1 MVIIQIMNRFEPL
14 SKAPE
19 PTKPFRLVKYFSI
32 TALVVVAL
40 FAVALSSFLAQRS
53 RTVVMTQYEE
63 YANLMATNLNHQVFR
78 QFVLPTVSIYG
89 KIQLSSDT
97 QQRRLDRVVRET
109 IHSLNISQVNIY
121 DIKGVLLYSTDEN
134 REIGQTLQG
143 GTDFEAA
150 GAGKSISRLVGDD
163 SLMDY
168 IFNRKLSRPVTMK
181 TLTPFRAEQVGM
193 TYNPRPVLGIFELI
207 LDVSVELEQIY
218 RHQVLAALIASGLLA
233 IILAVLIFVVRQ
245 GEQILNQRAEERK
258 QLETQLQET
267 QRLAALGRM
276 VASVSHE
283 IKNPLGIIRSTG
295 QLLRDQFPED
305 DPSRQLA
312 AVIVEECSRLNAVV
326 TEFLDYARPQK
337 PNIRTC
343 MIGELFDR
351 NLDALTPMMDQQG
364 IVVERDYDPEG
375 RIEADPDL
383 LYRALLNV
391 LHNSVQAMP
400 DGGRLIVSV
409 NPDSRGGGCCIEIR
423 DTGPGI
429 ATEDM
434 DHIFEPFYTKK
445 DKGTGLGLS
454 IVKSIIE
461 GHNGRIEVVSQE
473 GWGTKMIMII

>member
-1 MVIIQIMNRFEPL
+1 M
-14 SKAPE
+14 
-19 PTKPFRLVKYFSI
+19 
-32 TALVVVAL
+32 
-40 FAVALSSFLAQRS
+40 
-53 RTVVMTQYEE
+53 
-63 YANLMATNLNHQVFR
+63 
-78 QFVLPTVSIYG
+78 
-89 KIQLSSDT
+89 
-97 QQRRLDRVVRET
+97 
-109 IHSLNISQVNIY
+109 
-121 DIKGVLLYSTDEN
+121 
-134 REIGQTLQG
+134 
-143 GTDFEAA
+143 
-150 GAGKSISRLVGDD
+150 
-163 SLMDY
+163 
-168 IFNRKLSRPVTMK
+168 
-181 TLTPFRAEQVGM
+181 
-193 TYNPRPVLGIFELI
+193 
-207 LDVSVELEQIY
+207 
-218 RHQVLAALIASGLLA
+218 
-233 IILAVLIFVVRQ
+233 LIFVVRQ

-295 QLLRDQFPED
+295 QLLRDQFPKE

-343 MIGELFDR
+343 LIGELLDR

-375 RIEADPDL
+375 QIEADPDL
-383 LYRALLNV
+383 LYRALLNI
-391 LHNSVQAMP
+391 LHNAVQAMP

-409 NPDSRGGGCCIEIR
+409 NPDSSGNGCCIEIR
-423 DTGPGI
+423 DTGPGV
-429 ATEDM
+429 ASEDL

-461 GHNGRIEVVSQE
+461 GHNGRDRGGLPRGLGNQDDHGYLTPEPE
-473 GWGTKMIMII
+473 KEEKNDPCKPFWWLTTRRTTA